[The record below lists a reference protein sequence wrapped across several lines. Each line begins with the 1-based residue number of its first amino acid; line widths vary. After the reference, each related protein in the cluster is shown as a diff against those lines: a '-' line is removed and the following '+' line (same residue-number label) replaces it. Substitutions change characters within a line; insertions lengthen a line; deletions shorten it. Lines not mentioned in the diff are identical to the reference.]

1 MENTPL
7 VQTLTVEGP
16 DGPMTV
22 TVPVTIC
29 EPSDGTGAELTSGE
43 VAFIRDAE
51 RGRFVGETTRCATSW
66 EKRAEKALGLDRQSA
81 SQRGD
86 LWLGGDE

>member
-1 MENTPL
+1 MENTT
-7 VQTLTVEGP
+7 VQTITVEGP

-22 TVPVTIC
+22 TVPVTVC
-29 EPSDGTGAELTSGE
+29 EPSDGQGAELTSGE
-43 VAFIRDAE
+43 AAFIRDAE
-51 RGRFVGETTRCATSW
+51 RGRFVGETRCTASW

-81 SQRGD
+81 SARGD